1 MIQFGNA
8 SVADIKYGSQQADKV
23 YHGSDLVWRRD
34 EWVEY
39 TFPNTT
45 NGVDIKCS
53 STTGDGS
60 LGFDLKVSTPKKW
73 AKNNAGNIW
82 YPLGNGNGTE
92 LTLGFADGGGGTN
105 TFYWAC
111 RLPAEWGKAKVKSV
125 NVSRA
130 KNYFAYSIV
139 GGESRSA
146 FDTITTAYNQ
156 KLDCTI
162 FSRTGTTDVRA
173 YADYAPTLTTPTDP
187 ISVIKVQGSKAT
199 QDANGNTSY
208 EKFSAF
214 PGRFTFT
221 FLVSKAGLK
230 EWAANYGVTLPS
242 NIA

>member
-125 NVSRA
+125 NSAIICFNRPADYLPQTMSRVSRA
-130 KNYFAYSIV
+130 MTSSSFV
-139 GGESRSA
+139 GM
-146 FDTITTAYNQ
+146 TY
-156 KLDCTI
+156 
-162 FSRTGTTDVRA
+162 
-173 YADYAPTLTTPTDP
+173 
-187 ISVIKVQGSKAT
+187 
-199 QDANGNTSY
+199 
-208 EKFSAF
+208 
-214 PGRFTFT
+214 TFT
-221 FLVSKAGLK
+221 LESGVEIITSSPRFLLASGST
-230 EWAANYGVTLPS
+230 VTPR
-242 NIA
+242 